1 MLLTCWWHG
10 FGSDRAKSNMSTND
24 KFGQKRNPKDVKTQ
38 PQDEFITQTSNN
50 LSQAK
55 SETPVHPGAAVPD
68 DPKSGEIEEEI
79 LEVKKQQ
86 DKEAGKDDVAEMG
99 Q

>member
-1 MLLTCWWHG
+1 ME
-10 FGSDRAKSNMSTND
+10 NND

-50 LSQAK
+50 LSQAA

-68 DPKSGEIEEEI
+68 DLKAREIDEEG
-79 LEVKKQQ
+79 LALKKQAG
-86 DKEAGKDDVAEMG
+86 KEAGKDEIANRDPII
-99 Q
+99 

>member
-1 MLLTCWWHG
+1 M
-10 FGSDRAKSNMSTND
+10 DNKD
-24 KFGQKRNPKDVKTQ
+24 KFGQKRDPKDVKTQ

-50 LSQAK
+50 LSQAA

-68 DPKSGEIEEEI
+68 DPEAREIEEEG
-79 LEVKKQQ
+79 LEQA
-86 DKEAGKDDVAEMG
+86 DKEARKNDTAKTG

>member
-1 MLLTCWWHG
+1 M
-10 FGSDRAKSNMSTND
+10 DNND
-24 KFGQKRNPKDVKTQ
+24 KFGQKREPKDVKTQ

-50 LSQAK
+50 LSQAA

-68 DPKSGEIEEEI
+68 DPEAQEIDEEG
-79 LEVKKQQ
+79 LELKKQA
-86 DKEAGKDDVAEMG
+86 DKVAGNGEDAAKMG